1 MAKLILFSF
10 PSEGRRN
17 QRKLILEISKKT
29 KAALW
34 WNRLGTKKDLGSETM
49 SLSVNGRRALRFLII
64 LPEHTTQSELAKRF
78 VFSIRNALGPEGVN
92 QIKILGPA
100 IVGNLINLEDF
111 HDFILYTETDLNRW
125 GLPGKELIWSCQRI
139 KVDAVLDLNQEF
151 APISATICSKIIA
164 PLKVGFFS
172 DQGENYYNIMIQRY
186 GTDLMESGFS
196 EIFQI
201 LGIK

>member
-1 MAKLILFSF
+1 M
-10 PSEGRRN
+10 
-17 QRKLILEISKKT
+17 EISKKT

-172 DQGENYYNIMIQRY
+172 DQGKNYFNIMIQRY

>member
-1 MAKLILFSF
+1 M
-10 PSEGRRN
+10 
-17 QRKLILEISKKT
+17 EISKKT

-34 WNRLGTKKDLGSETM
+34 WNRLSTKKGLGSETM

-64 LPEHTTQSELAKRF
+64 LPEHATQSELAKRF
-78 VFSIRNALGPEGVN
+78 VFSMRNALGPEGIN
-92 QIKILGPA
+92 QIRILGPA
-100 IVGNLINLEDF
+100 NVGNLINLEDF
-111 HDFILYTETDLNRW
+111 QDFILYSETDLNRW
-125 GLPGKELIWSCQRI
+125 GLPGKELIWTCQRI

-172 DQGENYYNIMIQRY
+172 DEGENYYNIMIQRY
-186 GTDLMESGFS
+186 GTDLVESGFK

-201 LGIK
+201 LGIE